1 LRLRWRDAVVR
12 GSVSPLE
19 ITLTAGERHELE
31 RRARSYTASYAEVVR
46 AKIVLMA
53 AEGITNV
60 EIAAR
65 CDTSP
70 QVVYRWRKR
79 FCERRLRGLED
90 APRSGRPRV
99 FSPSVNA
106 EIKALACEL
115 PATSGVPL
123 SRWSCS
129 ELAREL
135 ILRGVVAFI
144 SAATIWRTLRSDAIK
159 PWLYRSWIFPRDPDF
174 AAKAAVVLDLYA
186 RIFEG
191 RRLGKRDYVISS
203 DEKTSIQ
210 ARCRCHP
217 TLPPGRARMMRVE
230 HEYDRG
236 GALAYLAAYD
246 VHRAQLFGRTEP
258 TTGIEP
264 FGRLVEQ
271 VMTSQPYASA
281 RRVFWVVDNGSSH
294 RGQAS
299 VRRLESAWPN
309 LRLIHLPVHASWLNQ
324 IEIVFSVIQRKVV
337 SPNDFIDLDRITDR
351 LAAFEHRYNAVAEPF
366 DWRFTRADL
375 AELLER
381 IADHARAAPLLS
393 SAA

>member
-1 LRLRWRDAVVR
+1 
-12 GSVSPLE
+12 
-19 ITLTAGERHELE
+19 
-31 RRARSYTASYAEVVR
+31 
-46 AKIVLMA
+46 
-53 AEGITNV
+53 
-60 EIAAR
+60 
-65 CDTSP
+65 
-70 QVVYRWRKR
+70 
-79 FCERRLRGLED
+79 
-90 APRSGRPRV
+90 
-99 FSPSVNA
+99 VNA

-115 PATSGVPL
+115 PATTGVPL
-123 SRWSCS
+123 SRWSCA

-144 SAATIWRTLRSDAIK
+144 SAATIWRTLRSDAIR
-159 PWLYRSWIFPRDPDF
+159 PWYHRSWIFPRDPEF
-174 AAKAAVVLDLYA
+174 AAKATVVLDLYA
-186 RIFEG
+186 RIFDG
-191 RRLGKRDYVISS
+191 RRLTKREYVISS

-217 TLPPGRARMMRVE
+217 TLPPGKARLMGVE

-281 RRVFWVVDNGSSH
+281 RRVFWIVDNGSSH

-299 VRRLESAWPN
+299 VDRLQGAWPI
-309 LRLIHLPVHASWLNQ
+309 LRLIHLPIHASWLNQ
-324 IEIVFSVIQRKVV
+324 IEIVFSIIQRKVV
-337 SPNDFIDLDRITDR
+337 TPNDFTVLEQITER
-351 LAAFEHRYNAVAEPF
+351 LGAFADRYNQIGEPF
-366 DWRFTRADL
+366 DWTFTRDDL
-375 AELLER
+375 NDLLER
-381 IADHARAAPLLS
+381 ISQHDTAAPPELP

>member
-1 LRLRWRDAVVR
+1 MAR
-12 GSVSPLE
+12 GSTSPFVIVLSAE
-19 ITLTAGERHELE
+19 ERRELE
-31 RRARSYTASYAEVVR
+31 SRARAYTAPYAQVAR
-46 AKIVLMA
+46 AKIVLLAADGMA
-53 AEGITNV
+53 NV

-65 CDTSP
+65 LDTSP
-70 QVVYRWRKR
+70 QVVHRWRKR
-79 FCERRLRGLED
+79 FGERRLKGLDD

-115 PATSGVPL
+115 PATTGVPL
-123 SRWSCS
+123 SRWTCA

-135 ILRGVVAFI
+135 VVRGVVAFV

-159 PWLYRSWIFPRDPDF
+159 PWLYQSWIFPRDPNF

-186 RIFEG
+186 RTFEG
-191 RRLGKRDYVISS
+191 RGLGRREYVISS

-217 TLPPGRARMMRVE
+217 TLPPGKARLMRVE

-246 VHRAQLFGRTEP
+246 VHRARLVGRTEP

-271 VMTSQPYASA
+271 VMTVEPYASA

-299 VRRLESAWPN
+299 VDRLEGAWPK

-324 IEIVFSVIQRKVV
+324 IEIIFSITQRKVV
-337 SPNDFIDLDRITDR
+337 NPNDFFDLDQITDR
-351 LAAFEHRYNAVAEPF
+351 LASFEDRYNELAEPF
-366 DWRFTRADL
+366 DWRFTRDDL
-375 AELLER
+375 ARLLER
-381 IADHARAAPLLS
+381 IATHDPTAAAL
-393 SAA
+393 SAAA